1 MNIRDGTLDLAALSK
16 LWSKFISAVHDSAPL
31 FMSLSMVFIFSEA
44 NIYFVIMEMN
54 IK

>member
-1 MNIRDGTLDLAALSK
+1 MNIRDGIFDLVVFFK
-16 LWSKFISAVHDSAPL
+16 LWFKFISVVYDLVFL
-31 FMSLSMVFIFSEA
+31 FMLLSMVFIFLEV